1 LTSLKEY
8 VSRMKENQKD
18 IYYITGESKEIVAA
32 SAFVERVKKKGF
44 EVLYLVDPI
53 DEYAVQQLKEYDGKK
68 LVCVTKEG
76 LELPEDEE
84 EKKRQEELKA
94 QFEDLCKVIKDILD
108 KKVEKVVVS
117 NRLVDSPCCIVTS
130 TYGWSANM
138 ERIMKAQALR
148 DTSTMGYMAAKKH
161 LEINPEH
168 QIMIAL
174 KKKVEADKN
183 DKSIKDLIVLLYETS
198 LLSSGF
204 TLEDPQ
210 NHSSRIHRMI
220 KLGLGVD
227 EDDDAGIE
235 EIETDDLP
243 PLETEGDIDE
253 DKARME
259 SVD

>member
-1 LTSLKEY
+1 
-8 VSRMKENQKD
+8 MKENQKD

-32 SAFVERVKKKGF
+32 SAFVEKVKKKGF

-76 LELPEDEE
+76 LELPEDDE
-84 EKKRQEELKA
+84 EKKRQEEQKA
-94 QFEDLCKVIKDILD
+94 EFEELCKAIKEILD
-108 KKVEKVVVS
+108 KKVEKVTVS
-117 NRLVDSPCCIVTS
+117 NRLVGSPCCIVTS

-161 LEINPEH
+161 LEINPDNA
-168 QIMIAL
+168 IMIAL
-174 KKKVEADKN
+174 KKKVDVDKN
-183 DKSIKDLIVLLYETS
+183 DKSIKDLITLLYETA

-204 TLEDPQ
+204 SLESPQ
-210 NHSSRIHRMI
+210 QHAARIHRMI

-227 EDDDAGIE
+227 DDDE
-235 EIETDDLP
+235 VVDDAADDMP
-243 PLETEGDIDE
+243 ALETENVEEDE

-259 SVD
+259 EVD